1 MSGPIRSNTSTPQT
15 AARRPKERTGEGESE
30 TTSDRILDV
39 AEQLFAQKGFAG
51 TVVRDIAREAGL
63 TAPSLYNHFDGKQA
77 LYEAVLTRGVQP
89 LADLMNGLAEED
101 EASSGELLDAIM
113 DHFASHPNLAK
124 LIQHESLIGGASL
137 AQIAQ
142 GWLRPIVSAGIA
154 AMRRNPDTVW
164 TDDEQPLAVAAWL
177 HIILGHF
184 AMAPLLKELF
194 DVDPLATDQIER
206 QKRFLRRYAQL
217 VMSGEAAPVDES

>member
-1 MSGPIRSNTSTPQT
+1 MSGPVRTNPI
-15 AARRPKERTGEGESE
+15 TGETPERRANERRGEDGSE

-77 LYEAVLTRGVQP
+77 LYEAVLSRGVQP
-89 LADLMNGLAEED
+89 LVNLMNGLAEEE

-142 GWLRPIVSAGIA
+142 GWLRPIVSEGIA
-154 AMRRNPDTVW
+154 AMRRNPDSVW

-194 DVDPLATDQIER
+194 DVDPLAADQIER
-206 QKRFLRRYAQL
+206 QKRFLRRYARL
-217 VMSGEAAPVDES
+217 VMSGEAAPTDES